1 MHITLITP
9 ATKQSRDGNR
19 ISAIRWAKFLR
30 AQQYQVDINTS
41 YKGNKT
47 RSYRTN
53 ERITASEIRVISST
67 GEQLGILSIREA
79 LIRAEDEGFDL
90 VEVSPDTKP
99 PVCKIID
106 YGKLKYKEQK
116 SKKEAKKKQK
126 TIEIKEIKMRS
137 GIDKHDY
144 NVKLK
149 ALERFISGGNKVKVS
164 IRFRWREM
172 EHRNLGFEL
181 LKKLTEEV
189 VDFAKVEVSPKSEGR
204 QIMMVFAPVSSK

>member
-1 MHITLITP
+1 MAL
-9 ATKQSRDGNR
+9 N
-19 ISAIRWAKFLR
+19 
-30 AQQYQVDINTS
+30 

-47 RSYRTN
+47 KTKSYRTN

-106 YGKLKYKEQK
+106 YGKLKYKVQK

-126 TIEIKEIKMRS
+126 TIEVKEIKIRP

-144 NVKLK
+144 EVKLK
-149 ALERFISGGNKVKVS
+149 ALSKFIADGNKVKIS
-164 IRFRWREM
+164 MRFRGREM
-172 EHRNLGFEL
+172 EHQNIGLNL

-189 VDFAKVEVSPKSEGR
+189 SDYAMVEIAPKAEGK
-204 QIMMVFAPVSSK
+204 QIMMILVPQINK